1 MDGEMLSK
9 NLELNGISDKELVQ
23 QLESQSKNISD
34 VFYAV
39 KGSDGRIYMDY
50 YEDQI
55 KHPIDVE

>member
-1 MDGEMLSK
+1 MDGTMLSK
-9 NLELNGISDKELVQ
+9 NLELNGISVKQLMQ
-23 QLESQSKNISD
+23 QLESKSKNIND

-39 KGSDGRIYMDY
+39 KGSDGRIYIDY